1 MDRYPSQGGR
11 LMDAADRRL
20 MKSHMELKA
29 INRGLKR
36 ADGDQKKMT
45 KELKKIRRY
54 FKSPLAEV
62 ASLDNSIYN
71 VKETTHEV
79 DVNQGSEA
87 SGVDTPDGEPTQ
99 T

>member
-1 MDRYPSQGGR
+1 
-11 LMDAADRRL
+11 MDAADRRL
-20 MKSHMELKA
+20 MKSHMELQA

-36 ADGDQKKMT
+36 ADGDQKKMN

-62 ASLDNSIYN
+62 ARLDQSIYN

-79 DVNQGSEA
+79 DVNQGTEA
-87 SGVDTPDGEPTQ
+87 EGTNPADGESA
-99 T
+99 